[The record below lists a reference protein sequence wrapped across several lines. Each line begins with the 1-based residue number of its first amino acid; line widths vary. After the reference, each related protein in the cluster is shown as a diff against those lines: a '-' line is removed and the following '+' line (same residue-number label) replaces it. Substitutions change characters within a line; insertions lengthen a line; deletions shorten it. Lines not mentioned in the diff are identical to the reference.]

1 MRNVELKTLNYL
13 SCFPVY
19 DYGFWPSFPKLP
31 VMVLILSQTG
41 ITWPSDGLD
50 NAVWFYL
57 MWNMELNYFS
67 YFPAHDLEYLGSS
80 FSKIAIMPKIPKKQ
94 IKLNP
99 EMALRT
105 WVMPCLKVNYEVGE
119 FPKLSYCPKYPR
131 TDLTL
136 PSDSLVPGLRLHLI
150 WHIEL
155 RFLDYF
161 VCVPAYDLWYFD
173 LVSPNCA
180 MSQIP

>member
-1 MRNVELKTLNYL
+1 MFPCLWLRFLTQFPQIARNGPNTFSNRYNLTLRW
-13 SCFPVY
+13 SWQC
-19 DYGFWPSFPKLP
+19 S
-31 VMVLILSQTG
+31 MVLLDVKYG
-41 ITWPSDGLD
+41 AELLLLFPSPWSR
-50 NAVWFYL
+50 VF
-57 MWNMELNYFS
+57 
-67 YFPAHDLEYLGSS
+67 GSS